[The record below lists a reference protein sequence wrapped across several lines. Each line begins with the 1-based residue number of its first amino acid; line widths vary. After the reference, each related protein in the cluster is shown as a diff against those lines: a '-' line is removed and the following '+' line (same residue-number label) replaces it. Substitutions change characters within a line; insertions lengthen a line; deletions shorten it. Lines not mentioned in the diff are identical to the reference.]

1 MANGDRCFG
10 ALHAIRK
17 SNLKVLVGMLVLSGM
32 AGISV
37 LPLKAQNQNAL
48 DRVLAQFA
56 VSGKIQ
62 AGANLPV
69 QQGFANGGLA
79 IYITPE
85 VGVDPNSSFV
95 STAQGIAKGFN
106 ANFIPANW
114 VTLPGSPAVRRIFVF
129 TNVTQGNVL
138 GALPSPAGPNSTNAG
153 YSPLWQVSLVAWNNP
168 ANATVLTS
176 AAAIT
181 AAETAGEITITS
193 TPIVVECSV
202 VLGIAPT
209 GQLPGSKVDLSVASF
224 AAGSG
229 VTSTANLPLQAGYF
243 NHEPALYITP
253 EVGVGAGGSGAA
265 ATAQSIA
272 QGFNANYVPT
282 AFNTLNDQNRAL
294 DDIYVF
300 SNFAQGNVL
309 ASAPHPAGVQNTDPN
324 YTPIWQINLVAWNS
338 GFRPRKLTSQQD
350 ILNAQKNKEVTVT
363 LAPIIVECSVIYT
376 PSGGLLPGAEIT
388 VNNAVNNN
396 RDNDGDRDDDGDSR

>member
-1 MANGDRCFG
+1 MTHADRRFEVVS
-10 ALHAIRK
+10 AIRK
-17 SNLKVLVGMLVLSGM
+17 STLKVLTGMLVMSGI
-32 AGISV
+32 AAISV
-37 LPLKAQNQNAL
+37 QPLKAQNQNAL
-48 DRVLAQFA
+48 DFVLAQFA
-56 VSGKIQ
+56 DAGKIQ

-114 VTLPGSPAVRRIFVF
+114 ATLPGSDAVRSIFVF

-138 GALPSPAGPNSTNAG
+138 GVLPNVAGPNNTNG
-153 YSPLWQVSLVAWNNP
+153 SYSPLWQVHLVAWNNP

-176 AAAIT
+176 AAAVE
-181 AAETAGEITITS
+181 AASTAGEVTITS
-193 TPIVVECSV
+193 TPIIVECSV

-209 GQLPGSKVDLSVASF
+209 GQLPGSKVKLSAPTF
-224 AAGSG
+224 AAGGS
-229 VTSTANLPLQAGYF
+229 VTSLANLPLQAGYY
-243 NHEPALYITP
+243 NNEPALYITP
-253 EVGVGAGGSGAA
+253 EVGVGAGGSGVAG
-265 ATAQSIA
+265 TALSIA

-282 AFNTLNDQNRAL
+282 AFDTLIDQNSAV

-300 SNFAQGNVL
+300 SNFTQGNVL
-309 ASAPHPAGVQNTDPN
+309 ASAPHPAGDQNTDPN
-324 YTPIWQINLVAWNS
+324 YTPVWQINLVAWNS
-338 GFRPRKLTSQQD
+338 GFRPRRLTSQQE
-350 ILNAQKNKEVTVT
+350 ILTAQKNKEVTVT

-388 VNNAVNNN
+388 VNNGPAF
-396 RDNDGDRDDDGDSR
+396 R

>member
-1 MANGDRCFG
+1 MTDGDHRFEVIR
-10 ALHAIRK
+10 AIRK
-17 SNLKVLVGMLVLSGM
+17 SNLKVLAGMLVLSGM
-32 AGISV
+32 ASIAV
-37 LPLKAQNQNAL
+37 QPLKAQNQNVL

-56 VSGKIQ
+56 ESGRIQ

-95 STAQGIAKGFN
+95 STAQGIAQGFH

-138 GALPSPAGPNSTNAG
+138 GSLPTPAGPNSTNAG

-176 AAAIT
+176 AAAVT
-181 AAETAGEITITS
+181 AAETAGEVTVTS

-209 GQLPGSKVDLSVASF
+209 GQLPGSKVDLSAATF
-224 AAGSG
+224 AAGGS
-229 VTSTANLPLQAGYF
+229 VRSTANLPL
-243 NHEPALYITP
+243 
-253 EVGVGAGGSGAA
+253 
-265 ATAQSIA
+265 
-272 QGFNANYVPT
+272 
-282 AFNTLNDQNRAL
+282 
-294 DDIYVF
+294 
-300 SNFAQGNVL
+300 
-309 ASAPHPAGVQNTDPN
+309 
-324 YTPIWQINLVAWNS
+324 
-338 GFRPRKLTSQQD
+338 
-350 ILNAQKNKEVTVT
+350 
-363 LAPIIVECSVIYT
+363 
-376 PSGGLLPGAEIT
+376 
-388 VNNAVNNN
+388 
-396 RDNDGDRDDDGDSR
+396 

>member
-1 MANGDRCFG
+1 
-10 ALHAIRK
+10 
-17 SNLKVLVGMLVLSGM
+17 MLVLSGM
-32 AGISV
+32 AGIPV
-37 LPLKAQNQNAL
+37 QPLKAQNQNGL
-48 DRVLAQFA
+48 DLVLAQFA
-56 VSGKIQ
+56 DSGKIQ

-85 VGVDPNSSFV
+85 VGVDPNSSYV

-114 VTLPGSPAVRRIFVF
+114 ATLPGSAAVRSIFVF
-129 TNVTQGNVL
+129 TNFTQGNVL
-138 GALPSPAGPNSTNAG
+138 SALPNPAGPNNTSGG
-153 YSPLWQVSLVAWNNP
+153 YSPLWQVNLVAWNNP

-176 AAAIT
+176 SAAVEAAA
-181 AAETAGEITITS
+181 TAGEVTITS
-193 TPIVVECSV
+193 TPIIVECSV
-202 VLGIAPT
+202 ILGIAPT
-209 GQLPGSKVDLSVASF
+209 GQLPGSKVNLSAATF
-224 AAGSG
+224 AAGGS

-253 EVGVGAGGSGAA
+253 EVGLGAGGSGSA
-265 ATAQSIA
+265 ATALSIA

-282 AFNTLNDQNRAL
+282 AFDTLNDHNSAV

-309 ASAPHPAGVQNTDPN
+309 ASSPDPAGVQNTDPN

-338 GFRPRKLTSQQD
+338 GFKPHKLTSQQD
-350 ILNAQKNKEVTVT
+350 ILTAQKDKEVTVT
-363 LAPIIVECSVIYT
+363 PAPIIVECSVIYT
-376 PSGGLLPGAEIT
+376 PRGGLLPGAEIT
-388 VNNAVNNN
+388 VN
-396 RDNDGDRDDDGDSR
+396 SR

>member
-1 MANGDRCFG
+1 MTDGDHRFEVIR
-10 ALHAIRK
+10 AIRK
-17 SNLKVLVGMLVLSGM
+17 SNLKVLAGMLVLSGM
-32 AGISV
+32 AGIAV
-37 LPLKAQNQNAL
+37 QPLKAQNQNVL

-56 VSGKIQ
+56 ESGRIQ
-62 AGANLPV
+62 AGAKLPV

-95 STAQGIAKGFN
+95 STAQGIAQGFH

-138 GALPSPAGPNSTNAG
+138 GSLPTPAGPNSTNAG

-176 AAAIT
+176 AAAVT
-181 AAETAGEITITS
+181 AAETAGEVTVTS

-209 GQLPGSKVDLSVASF
+209 GQLPGSKVDLSAATF
-224 AAGSG
+224 AAGGS

-253 EVGVGAGGSGAA
+253 EVGLGPGGSAFA

-272 QGFNANYVPT
+272 QGFNANFVPT
-282 AFNTLNDQNRAL
+282 AFNTLNDQNPAV

-300 SNFAQGNVL
+300 SNFTQGNVL
-309 ASAPHPAGVQNTDPN
+309 ASAPSPAGVQNTDPN

-338 GFRPRKLTSQQD
+338 GHGPRPLTSQQD
-350 ILNAQKNKEVTVT
+350 ILNAQKNNEVTVT
-363 LAPIIVECSVIYT
+363 LAPIIVECSVIFT
-376 PSGGLLPGAEIT
+376 PRGGLLPGAEIT
-388 VNNAVNNN
+388 VNNAVNN
-396 RDNDGDRDDDGDSR
+396 DRDDRDFPR

>member
-1 MANGDRCFG
+1 MTDGDHRFEVIR
-10 ALHAIRK
+10 AIRK
-17 SNLKVLVGMLVLSGM
+17 SNLKVLAGMLVLSGM
-32 AGISV
+32 AGIAV
-37 LPLKAQNQNAL
+37 QPLKAQNQNVL

-56 VSGKIQ
+56 ESGRIQ
-62 AGANLPV
+62 AGAKLPV

-95 STAQGIAKGFN
+95 STAQGIAQGFH

-138 GALPSPAGPNSTNAG
+138 GSLPTPAGPNSTNAG

-176 AAAIT
+176 AAAVT
-181 AAETAGEITITS
+181 AAETAGEVTVTS

-209 GQLPGSKVDLSVASF
+209 GQLPGSKVDLSAATF
-224 AAGSG
+224 AAGGS

-253 EVGVGAGGSGAA
+253 EVGLGPGGSAFA

-272 QGFNANYVPT
+272 QGFNANFVPT
-282 AFNTLNDQNRAL
+282 AFNTLNDQNPAV

-300 SNFAQGNVL
+300 SNFTQGNVL
-309 ASAPHPAGVQNTDPN
+309 ASAPSPAGVQNTDPN

-338 GFRPRKLTSQQD
+338 GHRPRPLTSQQD
-350 ILNAQKNKEVTVT
+350 ILNAQKNNEVTVT
-363 LAPIIVECSVIYT
+363 LAPIIVECSVIFT
-376 PSGGLLPGAEIT
+376 PRGGLLPGAEIT
-388 VNNAVNNN
+388 VNNAVNN
-396 RDNDGDRDDDGDSR
+396 DRDDRDFPR

>member
-1 MANGDRCFG
+1 MINGDHGFEVVR
-10 ALHAIRK
+10 AIRR
-17 SNLKVLVGMLVLSGM
+17 SRLKVLAGILIFSGM

-37 LPLKAQNQNAL
+37 QPLKAQDQDKDQNRL
-48 DRVLAQFA
+48 DFILAQFA
-56 VSGKIQ
+56 ESGKIK

-95 STAQGIAKGFN
+95 STAQSIAKGFH

-114 VTLPGSPAVRRIFVF
+114 ATLPGSPAVRRIFVF
-129 TNVTQGNVL
+129 TDGSQGNVL
-138 GALPSPAGPNSTNAG
+138 AALPNPAGPNNTSGG
-153 YSPLWQVSLVAWNNP
+153 YSPLWQVNLVTR
-168 ANATVLTS
+168 ATPGAGGVLTS
-176 AAAIT
+176 SAAIT
-181 AAETAGEITITS
+181 TAEGLGEVTVTS
-193 TPIVVECSV
+193 TPIIVECSV

-209 GQLPGSKVDLSVASF
+209 GQLPGSKVDLSTATF
-224 AAGSG
+224 AAGGS

-243 NHEPALYITP
+243 NREPVLYITP
-253 EVGVGAGGSGAA
+253 EVGVGGPNGAAFA

-272 QGFNANYVPT
+272 QGFNATYVPT
-282 AFNTLNDQNRAL
+282 AFSTLNDQNSAV

-300 SNFAQGNVL
+300 TNFTQGNVL
-309 ASAPHPAGVQNTDPN
+309 ASSPHPAGPQNTDQN
-324 YTPIWQINLVAWNS
+324 YSPIWQINLVTWIS
-338 GFRPRKLTSQQD
+338 GHKPHALTSQQD
-350 ILNAQKNKEVTVT
+350 ILNAQKDKEVTVT

-388 VNNAVNNN
+388 ANN
-396 RDNDGDRDDDGDSR
+396 RPDFRP

>member
-1 MANGDRCFG
+1 MANGDRCLG
-10 ALHAIRK
+10 VIRAIRK
-17 SNLKVLVGMLVLSGM
+17 STFKVLAGMLGLSGM
-32 AGISV
+32 AAISV
-37 LPLKAQNQNAL
+37 QPLNAQNQNAL
-48 DRVLAQFA
+48 NRVLAQFA
-56 VSGKIQ
+56 ASGKIQ

-114 VTLPGSPAVRRIFVF
+114 STLPGSAAVRSIFVF

-138 GALPSPAGPNSTNAG
+138 GVLPNVAGPNNTNGG
-153 YSPLWQVSLVAWNNP
+153 YSPLWQVNLVAWNDP
-168 ANATVLTS
+168 TKATVLTS
-176 AAAIT
+176 AAAVQ
-181 AAETAGEITITS
+181 AASTAGEVTITS
-193 TPIVVECSV
+193 TPIIVECSV

-209 GQLPGSKVDLSVASF
+209 GQLPGSKVNLSAATF
-224 AAGSG
+224 AAGGS
-229 VTSTANLPLQAGYF
+229 VTSIANLPLQAGYY

-265 ATAQSIA
+265 ATALSIA

-282 AFNTLNDQNRAL
+282 AFDTLNDQNHAV

-300 SNFAQGNVL
+300 SNFTQGNVL
-309 ASAPHPAGVQNTDPN
+309 ASAPDPAGPQNTDPN
-324 YTPIWQINLVAWNS
+324 YTPIWQINSVAWNS
-338 GFRPRKLTSQQD
+338 GFKPRKLTSQQD
-350 ILNAQKNKEVTVT
+350 ILTAQKDKEVTVT

-376 PSGGLLPGAEIT
+376 PRGGLLPGAEIT
-388 VNNAVNNN
+388 VNSSAA
-396 RDNDGDRDDDGDSR
+396 SKP